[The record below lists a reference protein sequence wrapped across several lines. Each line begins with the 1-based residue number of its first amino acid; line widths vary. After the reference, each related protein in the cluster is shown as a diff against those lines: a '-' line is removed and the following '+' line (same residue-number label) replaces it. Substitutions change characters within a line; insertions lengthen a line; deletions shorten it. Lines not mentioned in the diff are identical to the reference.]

1 MLTTVITGAICELS
15 GTPAGARH
23 LADIAP
29 TLRVLFGLAP
39 DRDPFAGRPL
49 AGLFAGRKG

>member
-1 MLTTVITGAICELS
+1 MLTAVITGAIRELS

-23 LADIAP
+23 LAYIAP

-39 DRDPFAGRPL
+39 HRDPFAGRPL
-49 AGLFAGRKG
+49 AGFFAGRKG